1 MNRPRITWLKPR
13 EILPSRA
20 SNEPHSRLP
29 RNVGLSSRT
38 DEDLCVISQE
48 HGDVEYEVTCQF
60 FKLKTSQSQTVGDS
74 NVILNFVV
82 KEEKHVDMYIFINI
96 VGLVLLYTSC
106 YTRCAFFK
114 VYNKDCGISQTNDIE
129 RKVKFFLYLCTYYI
143 SV

>member
-1 MNRPRITWLKPR
+1 M
-13 EILPSRA
+13 
-20 SNEPHSRLP
+20 
-29 RNVGLSSRT
+29 
-38 DEDLCVISQE
+38 ISQE
-48 HGDVEYEVTCQF
+48 HCDVEYEVTGQF
-60 FKLKTSQSQTVGDS
+60 LKLKTSQSQTVGDS

-114 VYNKDCGISQTNDIE
+114 VYNKDCGISQTNGIE
-129 RKVKFFLYLCTYYI
+129 RKMKFSLYLCTYYI